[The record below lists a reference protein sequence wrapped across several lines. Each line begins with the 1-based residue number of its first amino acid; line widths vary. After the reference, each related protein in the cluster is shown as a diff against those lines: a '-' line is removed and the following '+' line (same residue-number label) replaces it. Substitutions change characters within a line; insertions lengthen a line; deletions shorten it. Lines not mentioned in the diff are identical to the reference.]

1 MAIEDLVHKI
11 TIRVDVE
18 KDKDWAWN
26 LRYLL
31 ALEKAEYVGIE
42 ILGLGTLD
50 QNDLRTEQK
59 IMEMSTVVWKLIDRY
74 QDPYNC

>member
-42 ILGLGTLD
+42 ILGPGTLD
-50 QNDLRTEQK
+50 Q
-59 IMEMSTVVWKLIDRY
+59 S
-74 QDPYNC
+74 